1 MFGDSPTA
9 EFKVVFTD
17 TNGDSRNFRKGQSNL
32 YDLDPDD
39 QTDTTTLKAKK
50 KKAKLKVK
58 LQGEKIEVVEPPIEP
73 PVIDPPVEI
82 EEGTTITL
90 TAQQDVYSEAFGGSV
105 IGADFVQNELRFTV
119 VRTPSSL
126 RAPQGATD
134 DLSDATTGD
143 GMTQSR
149 HQCPEQPQNTV
160 ANVVQVA
167 GRSFTVTS
175 TNDN

>member
-1 MFGDSPTA
+1 MDFFLKLKGYKKYYGMDVSLMKGDETLDTITISDDEGSGKKLTFETEESKEELFGDNPTA

-82 EEGTTITL
+82 
-90 TAQQDVYSEAFGGSV
+90 
-105 IGADFVQNELRFTV
+105 
-119 VRTPSSL
+119 
-126 RAPQGATD
+126 
-134 DLSDATTGD
+134 
-143 GMTQSR
+143 
-149 HQCPEQPQNTV
+149 
-160 ANVVQVA
+160 
-167 GRSFTVTS
+167 
-175 TNDN
+175 